1 MKTADARATMKENRV
16 SKLGVIQAISTT
28 NQLQTTDSGDVT
40 NEDHHSSFGFFV
52 AQIRLNLS
60 MKFHEKHH
68 ALFRHCWF
76 STVSEGSAVD
86 DLRGN
91 GLFH

>member
-28 NQLQTTDSGDVT
+28 NQLQTTAIGEVT

-60 MKFHEKHH
+60 MKFHERCHV
-68 ALFRHCWF
+68 LFRYGWF
-76 STVSEGSAVD
+76 STV
-86 DLRGN
+86 
-91 GLFH
+91 